1 MSKQAN
7 TTKPTETPKTTVYRV
22 PVALVPTMEVPL
34 FARTD
39 APYMVRLDLT
49 RLNSETVRAIFYHGL
64 RQKIADAAAASNGT
78 PRDERIA
85 AAEKAA
91 EKIECN
97 NMGSRGESW
106 TEEQLMGISMFV
118 AKKHSGK
125 IPKGGKSAV
134 WQEIED
140 MDASRREKFDAAVR
154 AALSEDEAW

>member
-1 MSKQAN
+1 M
-7 TTKPTETPKTTVYRV
+7 TRKPTETPKTTAHRV
-22 PVALVPTMEVPL
+22 SVALVPTMEVPL
-34 FARTD
+34 FARTSE
-39 APYMVRLDLT
+39 PHMVRVDLT
-49 RLNSETVRAIFYHGL
+49 QLNTETVRALAYHGL

-85 AAEKAA
+85 AAEKVVA
-91 EKIECN
+91 KIESN

-118 AKKHSGK
+118 SKKHGGK
-125 IPKGGKSAV
+125 MPKGGKSTV
-134 WQEIED
+134 WQEIEG